1 MDGDRTKSDNYRC
14 ISPVISKIFEMVLM
28 QIFSSQLQSDHL
40 QYGFKRNSSCSQAIY
55 TLRTVVER
63 HIKSDSTVTLCALDI
78 FKAFDRVDHFA
89 LLQLLLD
96 RHLPN
101 NFVTLSP
108 YFITVLKCNIYVRW
122 ARIPLRFVLM

>member
-1 MDGDRTKSDNYRC
+1 
-14 ISPVISKIFEMVLM
+14 MVLM
-28 QIFSSQLQSDHL
+28 QILRSQLQSDHL

-63 HIKSDSTVTLCALDI
+63 HIKSGSTVTLCALDI
-78 FKAFDRVDHFA
+78 SKASDRVDHFA

-101 NFVTLSP
+101 NFVAIF
-108 YFITVLKCNIYVRW
+108 YN
-122 ARIPLRFVLM
+122 